1 MNVTETKIIKRKFMN
16 KQREKEEDRFVKKI
30 EIIKEN

>member
-16 KQREKEEDRFVKKI
+16 KQREKEEDRFVKKL
-30 EIIKEN
+30 K